1 MLKSPQA
8 IPSSSAFYGHHLRA
22 KCGTDARTCKAIRTR
37 CHGVMLFLRLFC
49 SLCKTQ
55 INSLHTNRQIVM
67 VFCIL
72 SLSIPPHSCSF
83 LLDTESL
90 PFRAVGTVLNVAAR
104 NNILH
109 RSRCT
114 FCTAIGLAPTCQ
126 LTVEGHAF
134 HVELHVRFWSMSSVV
149 SPTTS
154 VVGPAM
160 EWCRHSL
167 ATLPSLCFWAAHGST
182 VE

>member
-1 MLKSPQA
+1 MWGAPSQA
-8 IPSSSAFYGHHLRA
+8 P
-22 KCGTDARTCKAIRTR
+22 DAQTCKAIRTR
-37 CHGVMLFLRLFC
+37 FHGIVLFLELFC
-49 SLCKTQ
+49 SLRKTR
-55 INSLHTNRQIVM
+55 IKSSHTNRQIAM

-72 SLSIPPHSCSF
+72 SLFIPPHSSSF

-90 PFRAVGTVLNVAAR
+90 PFRAIGTVLYVAAR

-109 RSRCT
+109 RSGCT

-134 HVELHVRFWSMSSVV
+134 HVESRVRFWSMSSVV
-149 SPTTS
+149 GPTAS

-160 EWCRHSL
+160 EWSRHSL
-167 ATLPSLCFWAAHGST
+167 ATLPSLCFWAADGSA